1 MKDVVDGA
9 HRLNVGDGLEG
20 VERVGRRKGEVS
32 RFWPVEM
39 VREMLDIY
47 AELGVCGLVIRNR
60 FEEWISFVRR

>member
-20 VERVGRRKGEVS
+20 VERVGGRKGEVS

-39 VREMLDIY
+39 VCEML
-47 AELGVCGLVIRNR
+47 ARCAKLGACADKGLEIC
-60 FEEWISFVRR
+60 